1 MFHSSRLE
9 YPGTKEH
16 GLQENFRIIKK
27 SSVPQNNFYCNA
39 QQYFLSFFFISLQI
53 SLWYTVKTTN
63 GKSENENEAIV
74 NIWQRFKVRY
84 ESSES

>member
-1 MFHSSRLE
+1 MACKKTLE
-9 YPGTKEH
+9 LLRNQVFPK
-16 GLQENFRIIKK
+16 I
-27 SSVPQNNFYCNA
+27 NFYCNA
-39 QQYFLSFFFISLQI
+39 QQIFLVIFFISLQI
-53 SLWYTVKTTN
+53 SLWHTLKTTN